1 MIGYHKNSRGQASF
15 AAQTLCRPL
24 SSSQSRFSMSDKG
37 LKVVSGIIP
46 NVYFS
51 KVGICDFDYAGT
63 SDQFQLLI
71 CSKDS
76 HNEEYSDCCLSESSG
91 HVARSWPL
99 KSFADNKF
107 ISVCLEMLLSSYESP
122 FSEEILWPGNHGSS
136 VLAGRRNWSHMFQF
150 DLSSRGLM
158 GFA

>member
-1 MIGYHKNSRGQASF
+1 
-15 AAQTLCRPL
+15 
-24 SSSQSRFSMSDKG
+24 MSDKG

-91 HVARSWPL
+91 HVARS
-99 KSFADNKF
+99 
-107 ISVCLEMLLSSYESP
+107 
-122 FSEEILWPGNHGSS
+122 
-136 VLAGRRNWSHMFQF
+136 
-150 DLSSRGLM
+150 
-158 GFA
+158 